1 MEVFMEPKDKA
12 SENVGNTCY
21 YPSPLG
27 KLGITVEDDAITRIF
42 LANTGHPAS
51 AAETRLHRETW
62 QQLCQYFSGQRKQ
75 FDIPLRPRGTAFQ
88 LLVWKELQQV
98 PYGQTAS
105 YGQIARRIGNHRSVR
120 AVAQAIGANG
130 IGILIPCHRVI
141 GCDRSLTG
149 FTGGLDKKSYLLEL
163 ERVNSL

>member
-62 QQLCQYFSGQRKQ
+62 QQLSQYFSGQRKQ

-88 LLVWKELQQV
+88 LLVWNELQQV

-105 YGQIARRIGNHRSVR
+105 YGQIARRIGKPKACR
-120 AVAQAIGANG
+120 AVGGANNRND
-130 IGILIPCHRVI
+130 ILIIIP
-141 GCDRSLTG
+141 
-149 FTGGLDKKSYLLEL
+149 
-163 ERVNSL
+163 